1 MTESTRDS
9 RVSRTNPSAGSG
21 GNISSAGRL
30 RRAGIAVLVAV
41 ALSFARPASAQEAE
55 RIAQPLPAPELE
67 GDPPASELRVLPA
80 DPCTRLT
87 LVLSEL
93 DAQDARASCLAG
105 VRLAN
110 RQDRIDEGVV
120 LLGFGLLSAI
130 AGGVTAGIGAGDG
143 NDLLVSVGVGT
154 AGWGAIN
161 AALSFALF
169 DLEGAALR
177 EIEDDRSLTSEALL
191 RARDR
196 TAAAQDQT
204 AMILA
209 VNAGIDVFYVA
220 TGVFLAVLGQQAEP
234 QDRGLFGY
242 GLAMAAQGAFLLA
255 YDGVTWA
262 FAAERAGRLRALLA
276 DPSTQ

>member
-9 RVSRTNPSAGSG
+9 RVSRTSPSAGSG
-21 GNISSAGRL
+21 GNIA
-30 RRAGIAVLVAV
+30 RAGICALVAV
-41 ALSFARPASAQEAE
+41 ALSFSGLAAAQEAE
-55 RIAQPLPAPELE
+55 PTAQPLPAAELE

-80 DPCTRLT
+80 DPCTRLA

-120 LLGFGLLSAI
+120 LLGFGILSAI
-130 AGGVTAGIGAGDG
+130 AGGVTAGIGASDA

-169 DLEGAALR
+169 DLEGAGLR
-177 EIEDDRSLTSEALL
+177 EIEDGRSLTSEALL

-196 TAAAQDQT
+196 AAAAQDET

-209 VNAGIDVFYVA
+209 VNTGIDVFYVA

-234 QDRGLFGY
+234 EDRWLFGY

-255 YDGVTWA
+255 YDGVTWV

-276 DPSTQ
+276 EPSTEPLE